1 MTWICGFFAAH
12 ERRYAHRHLYPLSE
26 GAVVAPDLEVA
37 VKEDEKEEPLAKEE
51 EQEDEVKTED

>member
-1 MTWICGFFAAH
+1 M
-12 ERRYAHRHLYPLSE
+12 HRHLYPLSE

-51 EQEDEVKTED
+51 EQEDAVKTED